1 MTVLL
6 LLLNQ
11 INKVLAVASN
21 HLSMLS
27 TLVLERVNLLETNDA
42 LLLQLLKNSVFVG
55 LAMVDLH

>member
-27 TLVLERVNLLETNDA
+27 TLVLERVNLLETNDT
-42 LLLQLLKNSVFVG
+42 LLLQRLKNSVFVG
-55 LAMVDLH
+55 LAMVDFH